1 MKHFND
7 YHALA
12 RQILEL
18 VGGPS
23 NVISVNHC
31 QTRLRF
37 VLRNE
42 ALADTEALQQLDGVL
57 TVVRRGG
64 QYMVVV
70 GSQVPQVYAALME
83 SGLSAA
89 LPGQVSPGK
98 AFLSTITGVFGPIL
112 A

>member
-7 YHALA
+7 YHTLA
-12 RQILEL
+12 RQILQL

-42 ALADTEALQQLDGVL
+42 ALADTAALQQLGRCAHRGAPGRAVYGGGGA
-57 TVVRRGG
+57 VRCLRCT
-64 QYMVVV
+64 
-70 GSQVPQVYAALME
+70 P
-83 SGLSAA
+83 
-89 LPGQVSPGK
+89 P
-98 AFLSTITGVFGPIL
+98 
-112 A
+112 

>member
-37 VLRNE
+37 VLRN
-42 ALADTEALQQLDGVL
+42 
-57 TVVRRGG
+57 
-64 QYMVVV
+64 
-70 GSQVPQVYAALME
+70 
-83 SGLSAA
+83 
-89 LPGQVSPGK
+89 
-98 AFLSTITGVFGPIL
+98 
-112 A
+112 

>member
-12 RQILEL
+12 RQILQL

-42 ALADTEALQQLDGVL
+42 ALADTAALQQLDGVL
-57 TVVRRGG
+57 TVVRRGEG
-64 QYMVVV
+64 MPIRRRAGFEYQHLAYLLRGRMCEPFLV
-70 GSQVPQVYAALME
+70 
-83 SGLSAA
+83 
-89 LPGQVSPGK
+89 K
-98 AFLSTITGVFGPIL
+98 APYRKEE
-112 A
+112 